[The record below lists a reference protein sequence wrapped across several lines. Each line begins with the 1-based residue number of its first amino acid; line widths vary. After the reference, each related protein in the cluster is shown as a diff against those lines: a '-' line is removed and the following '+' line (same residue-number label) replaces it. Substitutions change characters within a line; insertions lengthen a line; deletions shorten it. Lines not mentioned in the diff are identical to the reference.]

1 MSKKEL
7 EEETVFM
14 GEIYR
19 AGYDSGYENAL
30 EKVAKIAQELHL
42 SSVCQLSS
50 WKNEDEE
57 KKSLYFAYYQD
68 HDGVQYWGHYITNSA
83 EEAINELLKENG
95 DIDIYY
101 SKFVRAIDLSDKI
114 KKLKEEN
121 DV

>member
-1 MSKKEL
+1 MSWQDDAMIEQEKADAL
-7 EEETVFM
+7 EYM
-14 GEIYR
+14 GEAEWR
-19 AGYDSGYENAL
+19 DMFKEGNR
-30 EKVAKIAQELHL
+30 
-42 SSVCQLSS
+42 
-50 WKNEDEE
+50 
-57 KKSLYFAYYQD
+57 KSLYFAYYQD

-114 KKLKEEN
+114 ERLKEEN